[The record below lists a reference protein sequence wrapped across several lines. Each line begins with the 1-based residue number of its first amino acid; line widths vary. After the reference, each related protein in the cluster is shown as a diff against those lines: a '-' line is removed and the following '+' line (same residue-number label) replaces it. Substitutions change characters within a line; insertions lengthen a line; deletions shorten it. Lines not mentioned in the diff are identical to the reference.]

1 MEDLLS
7 SLNTQ
12 QAEAVKHVAGPILIL
27 AGAGSGKTKALT
39 TRIAYLLE
47 KGVPPYSIL
56 AITFTNKAAKE
67 MRERVDKL
75 VGPLAK
81 DVWLYTFHGFCNQL
95 LRREIKHLSHY
106 GYGTGFSIY
115 DTTDCKN
122 VLKGIL
128 KDLKM
133 DEKFY
138 PLSAVMSVISNAKN
152 AQLSSAAFARKAD
165 DFHAKKVAEI
175 YLEYEKRMRQNN
187 AVDFDDLLLLSVDL
201 LQHDRGRAGKIPA

>member
-152 AQLSSAAFARKAD
+152 AQLSGQESGR
-165 DFHAKKVAEI
+165 
-175 YLEYEKRMRQNN
+175 
-187 AVDFDDLLLLSVDL
+187 DLS
-201 LQHDRGRAGKIPA
+201 

>member
-1 MEDLLS
+1 
-7 SLNTQ
+7 
-12 QAEAVKHVAGPILIL
+12 
-27 AGAGSGKTKALT
+27 
-39 TRIAYLLE
+39 
-47 KGVPPYSIL
+47 
-56 AITFTNKAAKE
+56 

-187 AVDFDDLLLLSVDL
+187 AVDLTTSCSFPWTCCNMT
-201 LQHDRGRAGKIPA
+201 GTCGKIPA